1 MSRCHGVVRSLVYL
15 LLAGVLAGVLA
26 ACSAQR
32 ATHTVE
38 VRHAGAVSGEVEQ
51 RAPVDLAG
59 FLAAFRTFDWA
70 AQAGRSGDGAEP
82 SLKVSNNATG
92 RAFFVSV
99 VGDADYFSYVVGAIY
114 PREMSRSAAD
124 DSDSG
129 QAPVE
134 VTETVRWA
142 EVVVVRPAALVER
155 YAQKYFAGD
164 LDVLLEAMRKAPPF
178 LDVPASELPHIG
190 E

>member
-1 MSRCHGVVRSLVYL
+1 MYL
-15 LLAGVLAGVLA
+15 LLAAVLT
-26 ACSAQR
+26 ACSVQR

-38 VRHAGAVSGEVEQ
+38 VRHAGAGSGKVEH
-51 RAPVDLAG
+51 RAPVDLPG
-59 FLAAFRTFDWA
+59 FVEAFRKFDWA
-70 AQAGRSGDGAEP
+70 AQAGQSGDGAEP
-82 SLKVSNNATG
+82 SLKVSHNATG

-114 PREMSRSAAD
+114 PREMSRPAD
-124 DSDSG
+124 DEAGSG
-129 QAPVE
+129 QAQAE

-164 LDVLLEAMRKAPPF
+164 LDALLEAMRKAPPF